1 MTHLQQHSI
10 QHKSFSSFEYL
21 SFYFFRLFYLST
33 WLLSTLCFD
42 PWIVRSHV
50 LTNLFLS
57 FWLCSI
63 LFGMMKMLV
72 TVNKPCRVP
81 HTLWITT
88 WGTISKK
95 TYLNV
100 SNEWVQSLSN
110 SSSITNDK
118 TLPKNLFALRRKTT
132 TRRKRKEVSRSRW
145 LSFCTLNLLPKAFPL
160 PGFSDHKPYES
171 GNINLTMWP
180 HIAHVIE
187 KTMTLLVGT
196 SHGKSVSC
204 LVWCPWVF
212 CKCRYNAAF
221 NL

>member
-1 MTHLQQHSI
+1 MTHLLQQHSI

-42 PWIVRSHV
+42 PWIFRSHV
-50 LTNLFLS
+50 LANLFLS

-63 LFGMMKMLV
+63 LFGMMKMLF
-72 TVNKPCRVP
+72 TVNKPCRVS

-100 SNEWVQSLSN
+100 SNEWVQSWSN

-145 LSFCTLNLLPKAFPL
+145 LSFCKLNLLPKAFPL
-160 PGFSDHKPYES
+160 PG
-171 GNINLTMWP
+171 
-180 HIAHVIE
+180 
-187 KTMTLLVGT
+187 LVT
-196 SHGKSVSC
+196 ISLMKVEI
-204 LVWCPWVF
+204 
-212 CKCRYNAAF
+212 
-221 NL
+221 